1 MLSAAAAVKKMCFST
16 RRNQGPGCAGKI
28 NRPRQNRDRSTQL
41 SRTSVAR
48 GHQRVSFPGR
58 NHGSL
63 DDFWGPEEEGWHFG
77 ILNFGSK
84 WESSAVILVECHG
97 KRFRQIDSS
106 LRVHAPRIRRRAC
119 YT

>member
-1 MLSAAAAVKKMCFST
+1 MFVDAAQINASDALERST
-16 RRNQGPGCAGKI
+16 G
-28 NRPRQNRDRSTQL
+28 PRQNRDRSTQL
-41 SRTSVAR
+41 SERRSRAVTNGFLSW
-48 GHQRVSFPGR
+48 R

-63 DDFWGPEEEGWHFG
+63 EDLWGPEEEGWHFG

-84 WESSAVILVECHG
+84 WESSAVVLVACHG